1 MNFITWIISGI
12 IAGWLT
18 GLIIR
23 GRGFGIKGDL
33 IVGLLGGLVAGALL
47 SFIGHTKEERRG
59 LQAIFIRRKND
70 PLFPPFLRGILCFI
84 LPENP
89 LNYSVKTFLLR
100 NKTEGETYENS

>member
-1 MNFITWIISGI
+1 MNFIIWIISGI

-47 SFIGHTKEERRG
+47 SFIGHITFHVLGNVIIAVVGGVILVAIIRFFRR
-59 LQAIFIRRKND
+59 N
-70 PLFPPFLRGILCFI
+70 
-84 LPENP
+84 
-89 LNYSVKTFLLR
+89 
-100 NKTEGETYENS
+100 